1 LFLEINKINI
11 MNNKNL
17 IIGGVVVAGLVAYY
31 LYNKNKSNGGGISAP
46 TGTASNNV
54 ENARA
59 PIGSVPYHEAIS
71 YVPAPKP
78 RTEEIVT
85 ASVPDARPIDIVV
98 NPTISKYANK
108 LIKDATTGKIF
119 FVSKNGYLLE
129 PSELKDTTVKK
140 LTFKNDV
147 IEREASKNVVS
158 ADNMKFFKQFGLALL
173 MSPKLKVEKF
183 DAINDFAL
191 LYKKFPDF
199 DKSQYAVRE
208 ATFNTSIAYDEG
220 SRTSNRFTA

>member
-1 LFLEINKINI
+1 

-31 LYNKNKSNGGGISAP
+31 LYNKNKSNGGGTGAP

-54 ENARA
+54 ENARS
-59 PIGSVPYHEAIS
+59 PISSEPYHEPIS

-85 ASVPDARPIDIVV
+85 ASVPDARPIDVIV

-108 LIKDATTGKIF
+108 LIKDATTGEIF
-119 FVSKNGYLLE
+119 FVSKNGYLFD

-140 LTFKNDV
+140 FTFKNDV
-147 IEREASKNVVS
+147 IEREGSKNVVYS
-158 ADNMKFFKQFGLALL
+158 QDMMLFKRLPSFSIFRKPANI
-173 MSPKLKVEKF
+173 KEKF
-183 DAINDFAL
+183 DAINDFAI
-191 LYKKFPDF
+191 LYKKFPNF
-199 DKSQYAVRE
+199 DKPQYVGHE
-208 ATFNTSIAYDEG
+208 VATPIYVASEENDG
-220 SRTSNRFTA
+220 RPNRNIYA